1 MTRPNYEDSVAGEL
15 PQDKEYWEE
24 LAKRKYPSTY
34 RYDGEDW
41 TNFDA
46 VPQRAG
52 FLAAVEIF
60 QEEMKQTEA
69 FAHPPQGWYPFGT
82 HIDEPGKL
90 LKFWGAQYSK
100 DGLPIWERP
109 L

>member
-41 TNFDA
+41 KISTLYL
-46 VPQRAG
+46 RG
-52 FLAAVEIF
+52 
-60 QEEMKQTEA
+60 
-69 FAHPPQGWYPFGT
+69 QG
-82 HIDEPGKL
+82 
-90 LKFWGAQYSK
+90 S
-100 DGLPIWERP
+100 
-109 L
+109 